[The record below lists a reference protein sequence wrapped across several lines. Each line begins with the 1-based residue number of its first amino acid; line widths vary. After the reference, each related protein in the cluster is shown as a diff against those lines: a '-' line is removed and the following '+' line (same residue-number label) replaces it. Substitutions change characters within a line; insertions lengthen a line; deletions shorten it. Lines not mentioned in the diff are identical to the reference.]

1 MTLQL
6 LEGERDWLVAVVRD
20 LPNDA
25 PRLAYANW
33 LESRA
38 PDRARF
44 LREFVRASAS
54 MEPDDFPRADGLPE
68 EWLELVGFRLLERL
82 SDSNVPDL
90 KDSVLRL
97 ARPALRMKLGDAA
110 GARTAE
116 EAERRAEVGGTGI
129 ISRLLRL
136 VRPAPEVVETTGGV
150 PAAIPV
156 GASRIGGHPDLPP
169 NYPWPRGRDCSGMDA
184 EETAGYD
191 ALAGF
196 LAQVNLA
203 EIAHT
208 QAARDLPSAG
218 VLSFFAFQD
227 DDENNPDTVGAKV
240 VYFPDPAVLVP
251 TEPPEELAATNG
263 FIPPQRLTFEETLDL
278 PEYRSGPWSGEI
290 TPDPKVRY
298 DALEYFNEL
307 NFENMLGY
315 GRATSGDDPTPSKES
330 RHLILLR
337 TVYGVA
343 LHIQIDRDA
352 LAARRF
358 DRFTL
363 AWVDVD
369 PGW

>member
-6 LEGERDWLVAVVRD
+6 LEGERDRLAAVVED

-25 PRLAYANW
+25 PRLAYADW

-68 EWLELVGFRLLERL
+68 EWLELTGFRLLERL
-82 SDSNVPDL
+82 AGSNVSDL

-97 ARPALRMKLGDAA
+97 ARPALRMKKGEAA
-110 GARTAE
+110 GVRTAE
-116 EAERRAEVGGTGI
+116 EAEGRAEARGIGG

-136 VRPAPEVVETTGGV
+136 VRPAPEVVETSSGGA
-150 PAAIPV
+150 PAIPA
-156 GASRIGGHPDLPP
+156 GASRVGGRPDLPP
-169 NYPWPRGRDCSGMDA
+169 RFPWPRGGDCRAIYNDDTTGI
-184 EETAGYD
+184 ER
-191 ALAGF
+191 LAGF

-208 QAARDLPSAG
+208 QAARDLPAAG
-218 VLSFFAFQD
+218 MLSFFSFQD
-227 DDENNPDTVGAKV
+227 DDNPDTIGAKAI
-240 VYFPDPAVLVP
+240 YFPDVSVLAP
-251 TEPPEELAATNG
+251 TTPPEELTAGNG
-263 FIPPQRLTFEETLDL
+263 IIPPRHLTFEETLDL
-278 PEYRSGPWSGEI
+278 PEYHSGPWSGEI
-290 TPDPKVRY
+290 TPDPGAEY
-298 DALEYFNEL
+298 DALDHFSRL
-307 NFENMLGY
+307 NFDNLLGY

-337 TVYGVA
+337 NSFEVT
-343 LHIQIDRDA
+343 LHIQIGRDA
-352 LAARRF
+352 LAARDF
-358 DRFTL
+358 DAITL
-363 AWVDVD
+363 AWVDFD